1 MASPPSNSSLPLKKQ
16 KIEQGKIEEGKIE
29 EGKIEE
35 GKIEEGKIEE
45 GKKKTVLFVV
55 GHTPYKVILSLSRQN
70 VFSFDEINE
79 AVGRQRKPQIPDP
92 GKGQF
97 KIVAS
102 TTEQQV
108 AVFRYD
114 KTTGCS
120 KLSGA
125 HNLLPVPNCR
135 HRKIKMLM
143 QTHTNIR
150 VGSRFLYNGYDQ
162 QYTIDDKGDMFTRVE
177 CFPAPK
183 NFQCE
188 ISRSLEMI
196 EGLKLALGEHYTVE
210 YWFGNFSRH
219 CPFSGGG
226 DL

>member
-16 KIEQGKIEEGKIE
+16 
-29 EGKIEE
+29 
-35 GKIEEGKIEE
+35 KIEEGKIEE

-162 QYTIDDKGDMFTRVE
+162 QYTIDDKVTCLHAWSVSLPLKTSSAR
-177 CFPAPK
+177 FPG
-183 NFQCE
+183 
-188 ISRSLEMI
+188 R
-196 EGLKLALGEHYTVE
+196 
-210 YWFGNFSRH
+210 
-219 CPFSGGG
+219 
-226 DL
+226 